1 MMKKKVILSS
11 VLTIALCLCLI
22 AGSTFA
28 LFTSES
34 TVNVAVQAARVNV
47 VAVAERVNL
56 WSTLGTNVPET
67 TATFS
72 TTDNTVRVD
81 KMVPGDVIE
90 FDIVVT
96 NNSNVTVDYRTVL
109 SVEADRGLWGGL
121 VITFT
126 KSQNQP
132 LTFGQ
137 DEYGRLVTNY
147 SELAAGVAPEVV
159 HVRIELP
166 EAAGNEYQEKSCTFA
181 YKVEAIQGNAQ

>member
-11 VLTIALCLCLI
+11 ILTIALCLCLI

-34 TVNVAVQAARVNV
+34 AVNVAVQAAKVNV
-47 VAVAERVNL
+47 VAVADRVNL
-56 WSTLGTNVPET
+56 WSTLGSNVHET
-67 TATFS
+67 TANFS
-72 TTDNTVRVD
+72 TTDNTVKVEY
-81 KMVPGDVIE
+81 MVPGDVIE

-109 SVEADRGLWGGL
+109 TVESDTGLWGGL

-126 KSQNQP
+126 DSQDQP
-132 LTFGQ
+132 ITFGH
-137 DEYGRLVTNY
+137 DEYGRLVTSH
-147 SELAAGVAPEVV
+147 SELAVGVAPEVV

-166 EAAGNEYQEKSCTFA
+166 ETAGNEYQEKSCTFA
-181 YKVEAIQGNAQ
+181 YTVEAIQGNAQ

>member
-11 VLTIALCLCLI
+11 ILTIALCLCLI

-34 TVNVAVQAARVNV
+34 KVNVAVQAAKVNV
-47 VAVAERVNL
+47 VAVAENVSL
-56 WSTLGTNVPET
+56 SSTLGSNVPET
-67 TATFS
+67 TANFS
-72 TTDNTVRVD
+72 TTTNTVTID

-109 SVEADRGLWGGL
+109 SVVSDTGLWSGL
-121 VITFT
+121 VITFDT
-126 KSQNQP
+126 HTYGLDGNNQHVS
-132 LTFGQ
+132 
-137 DEYGRLVTNY
+137 DY
-147 SELAAGVAPEVV
+147 SPLAAGVAPATV

-181 YKVEAIQGNAQ
+181 YTVEAVQGNKY